1 MPNLIEDAL
10 TSKLAAWL
18 HANRPEGFPA
28 DLPIHVARRDELRT
42 RPCVVL
48 DATEAKPYPSMPD
61 TAMVKM
67 TVHLFSQVD
76 DTPAETHAEWAAALV
91 MVLRD
96 KPAIQ
101 TALNSAT
108 FILHTLI
115 PRDSATTPDE
125 ARGRETVLGYD
136 AVVSAV

>member
-10 TSKLAAWL
+10 TTKLAAWL
-18 HANRPEGFPA
+18 HANRPVSFPA
-28 DLPIHVARRDELRT
+28 ELPVHVARRDEIRT
-42 RPCVVL
+42 RPCVVI

-61 TAMVKM
+61 TAMVKL

-91 MVLRD
+91 ALMRG
-96 KPAIQ
+96 KAIIQ
-101 TALNSAT
+101 VALNSDT

-115 PRDSATTPDE
+115 ARDSTTTPDE
-125 ARGRETVLGYD
+125 ARGRETLLGYD